1 MHNHLGKQLV
11 IQDSKSADLTPM
23 IKLLSGSP
31 CVHAVRN
38 YVTQQYMICTKYN
51 SVYTWLYKINI
62 CNIYISVK
70 TVTRSYIIS
79 IYSVKT
85 VTRSTHRQ
93 TSNSYC
99 IAPSTQPNINVK
111 YNFSW
116 FTWYTICCKKID
128 PGNMGQLIQY

>member
-11 IQDSKSADLTPM
+11 IRDSKSADLTPYDKTTIWVSM
-23 IKLLSGSP
+23 CTCSQKL
-31 CVHAVRN
+31 CYATI
-38 YVTQQYMICTKYN
+38 YD
-51 SVYTWLYKINI
+51 LYKVQQCIYR
-62 CNIYISVK
+62 NIYISVK

>member
-62 CNIYISVK
+62 RNIYISVK

-85 VTRSTHRQ
+85 VTRSNTDKHQ
-93 TSNSYC
+93 FPTV
-99 IAPSTQPNINVK
+99 APSTQPNTGIN
-111 YNFSW
+111 
-116 FTWYTICCKKID
+116 
-128 PGNMGQLIQY
+128 

>member
-38 YVTQQYMICTKYN
+38 HVTQQYTICTKCN
-51 SVYTWLYKINI
+51 RVYTWLYKINI
-62 CNIYISVK
+62 RNIYISVK

-85 VTRSTHRQ
+85 VTRSNTDKHQ
-93 TSNSYC
+93 IPTVADHPLNLILTSNIILAGSPGT
-99 IAPSTQPNINVK
+99 PSAVK
-111 YNFSW
+111 R
-116 FTWYTICCKKID
+116 
-128 PGNMGQLIQY
+128 